1 MALPK
6 SRSNTR
12 ISVLTGTQHNKKSPA
27 KVGTSNESTRLYH
40 LASSGGGSGGP
51 ADGRPRTLGRN
62 VPVGGPG
69 GAGGGQ
75 GGYGSYQPLRPSS
88 NPVEDCLR
96 AGAAGLGW
104 CLVAWFAGVVLL
116 VFEYATRWGAHRGS
130 SREKHDEAPQWLVFS
145 PFWVGDALALL
156 VLARIMMKVSN
167 IRFVTPA
174 RNRGARRG
182 GDGRVRS
189 TGSLTELSSHGP
201 HGGGGNGAGGGGGG
215 GVGALTF
222 TPITLDF
229 FPLLQ
234 QVVASSVGAFLVLL
248 VFTMQQVLVC
258 LRWGRDGD
266 APGVPKP
273 LVVAAP
279 LLVVEAFFLLRV
291 VLIRTQGWLSGLTW
305 TLLLL
310 LTISVALR
318 SDADSHNDL
327 SVALRS
333 HPWLECLAPLWAL
346 DLLYAG
352 VAGYVAANTIAGR
365 FVVTPTQGLCFALLV
380 AALAGS
386 TLAEMLMT
394 GDHRLHKL
402 ADKVPR
408 VEYLRLDLPLLLVV
422 VSILAFSVAVYLSAE
437 HTVSM
442 LISTH
447 GYDDPLPLCETQ
459 NGWEWSGAGKA
470 SWGLLGDVSVRAE
483 KKVGLPAGL
492 AGAKGVS
499 VASASDIYFAEAGF
513 ANKYERTDSGQ
524 YADLYDNLDQ

>member
-12 ISVLTGTQHNKKSPA
+12 ISVLTGTLHNKKPPA
-27 KVGTSNESTRLYH
+27 KAVASNESTRLYH
-40 LASSGGGSGGP
+40 LASSGGGGGGAASGR
-51 ADGRPRTLGRN
+51 ARPLGRN
-62 VPVGGPG
+62 IPIGGSG
-69 GAGGGQ
+69 GAGGAQ
-75 GGYGSYQPLRPSS
+75 GGYGSYQPLRPPS

-104 CLVAWFAGVVLL
+104 CLVSWCAGVVLL

-130 SREKHDEAPQWLVFS
+130 SREQHEDAPQWLVFS
-145 PFWVGDALALL
+145 PFWIGDALALL

-167 IRFVTPA
+167 IRFVSPA
-174 RNRGARRG
+174 RNRGARRS
-182 GDGRVRS
+182 DGRVRS
-189 TGSLTELSSHGP
+189 TGSLTELSNHGVQA
-201 HGGGGNGAGGGGGG
+201 GGGNGVGGGG

-222 TPITLDF
+222 TPITLDY

-234 QVVASSVGAFLVLL
+234 RVVASSVGAFLVLL

-266 APGVPKP
+266 TPGVPKP
-273 LVVAAP
+273 LMVAAP
-279 LLVVEAFFLLRV
+279 LLLFEVFFLLRV
-291 VLIRTQGWLSGLTW
+291 ALIRTQGWLSGLTW
-305 TLLLL
+305 LLLLL
-310 LTISVALR
+310 LTISVAVR
-318 SDADSHNDL
+318 SDANSHDEL
-327 SVALRS
+327 SVALQSR
-333 HPWLECLAPLWAL
+333 PWLECLAPLWVL

-380 AALAGS
+380 TALAGS
-386 TLAEMLMT
+386 TLAEMLLT

-422 VSILAFSVAVYLSAE
+422 VSVVAFSVAVYLSAE
-437 HTVSM
+437 HSASM

-447 GYDDPLPLCETQ
+447 G
-459 NGWEWSGAGKA
+459 
-470 SWGLLGDVSVRAE
+470 
-483 KKVGLPAGL
+483 
-492 AGAKGVS
+492 
-499 VASASDIYFAEAGF
+499 
-513 ANKYERTDSGQ
+513 
-524 YADLYDNLDQ
+524 